1 MSHTGVWLTQTGW
14 VQYYTNIYNVWI
26 LQIYNKYIM
35 TRVVHS
41 YISCDLD
48 TAVCYLNSNN
58 KSRIEKYGPAQN
70 FKVKNFQSIKLK
82 TIYNL
87 CKAFRRFVD
96 FLFCYLGWTIDRKKW
111 FSIICHQQPH
121 QSRTHSFIKQTSFH
135 HNNYCTMLA
144 FQILKLST

>member
-1 MSHTGVWLTQTGW
+1 
-14 VQYYTNIYNVWI
+14 
-26 LQIYNKYIM
+26 M

-70 FKVKNFQSIKLK
+70 FKVKNFQSIKFK

-87 CKAFRRFVD
+87 CRAFRIFVD
-96 FLFCYLGWTIDRKKW
+96 LSILLFGL
-111 FSIICHQQPH
+111 
-121 QSRTHSFIKQTSFH
+121 
-135 HNNYCTMLA
+135 NNW
-144 FQILKLST
+144 